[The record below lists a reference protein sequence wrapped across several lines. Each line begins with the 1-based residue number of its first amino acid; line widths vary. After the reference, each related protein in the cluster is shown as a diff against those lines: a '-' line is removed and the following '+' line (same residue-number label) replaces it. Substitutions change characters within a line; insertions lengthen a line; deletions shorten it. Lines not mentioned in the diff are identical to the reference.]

1 MNNKFINV
9 TTYIAEEGYKADA
22 SGLLTKSHWKEVD
35 TLINLNQIL
44 WFAGVDAS
52 VPVGNSYAL
61 FIDKMT
67 KLSFKESLKEIQK
80 LIAGSEPLPPPGRFV
95 PEEITAKRTRKAKQ

>member
-22 SGLLTKSHWKEVD
+22 SGLLTKSHWKEIN
-35 TLINLNQIL
+35 TLINVNQVL
-44 WFAGVDAS
+44 WFAQVDPS

-61 FIDKMT
+61 FVDKVT
-67 KLSFKESLKEIQK
+67 RLSFKETVEEIQK
-80 LIAGSEPLPPPGRFV
+80 LIADADGPVTPKTLASL
-95 PEEITAKRTRKAKQ
+95 RKAVK